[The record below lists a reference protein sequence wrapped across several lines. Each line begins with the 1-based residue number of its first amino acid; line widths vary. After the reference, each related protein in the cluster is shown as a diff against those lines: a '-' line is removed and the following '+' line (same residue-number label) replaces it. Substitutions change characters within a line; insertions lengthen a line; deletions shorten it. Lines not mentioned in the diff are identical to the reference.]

1 MTMPAFAATQPAWE
15 VQQEKWRY
23 KDENGQYKKD
33 TWLRDPG
40 DNRLYHL
47 DANGVMD
54 VGWKYLDG
62 VWYFLTNEH
71 TGFYG
76 AALEKTWA
84 WVDGYCYYFGENG
97 KMAASCTTPDG
108 FAVNAD
114 GQWIENGRPVY
125 IAGRGYS
132 TKASSVQTEVKTG
145 NAKSGKSTGKSS
157 GSSGN
162 SGKKANA
169 ENETYHYTVRYVTV
183 DGEILAS
190 YEGKAAK
197 DSVLSPEIKTFDG
210 YTIMDEEEPF
220 FHLTY
225 DNAVFSLV
233 YGQSNTDN
241 SGQLHQGGRTVCYS
255 VTFMTSDGTKLGGY
269 ADSGAPGE
277 TCTLN
282 AAYLSDRMPEYRVAD
297 GQTTSWTLTN
307 ANFDE
312 FFIIVEKAKNDNKEQ
327 EEKPEVKSKD
337 AAYTVYAVGPE
348 NEVLKEIHGSGNMG
362 DAVDLNLGTIDGY
375 ERVTAQPEQSKLETD
390 GQAFYAFY
398 QKTGR
403 TERVLGEEKK
413 DEPALYTIYYVSTDG
428 TILKSEEHDG
438 ISGQSIQIPE
448 ETFAGYQEADGQE
461 HTATLKPGVSA
472 FTVMYRTENESN
484 LRLTYTIRYADMSG
498 TVLYEDTKT
507 ALRGDKVSL
516 PRMDFDGEK
525 EIENQSH
532 LETLLNDNSV
542 FSIKYEAIRTPE
554 PETEQS
560 KEESSDEPTQE
571 KSSEDAL
578 TIAEAASQFHYGRS
592 EDEDPESVTIEGED
606 EPEKL
611 EYQIR
616 FQTEDGETIGLE
628 TGTAPAG
635 TEIEV
640 PQMILSGYETAD
652 LQTSFDLEEDGQNVT
667 ILCVENEDAEAQ
679 AIAEEDDNDSLA
691 TASEAEE
698 DEEAPIEAAKY
709 SYMLRYC
716 DRDTGELLATQMGS
730 AYADTVLDAL
740 KAPSGYVLADHE
752 PYVVKASDN
761 PSDNT
766 FYVWCINE
774 AYVKPVGYVD
784 YTIDCVDAA
793 GNIIKTFTGSAK
805 SGVTL
810 RPHYEIYG
818 YDMDTKKEYAFVL
831 SETDNHFQ
839 VLYIPYKIYQYEFRA
854 TDIET
859 GEVLFVKTVEGRG
872 GRLMDVT
879 LTADDFAWDGY
890 ELLSEI
896 PEQVRI
902 SSNPSNNFYNLY
914 LKKKQEQVDIED
926 LRPYVIHYVSYQDKT
941 KRIFDDK
948 VGIGVV
954 GSQVTGTFLKKV
966 NLPDGTYEAI
976 ASGDTMTFTLDG
988 QQEVCEF
995 YVYFYKTAEFTD
1007 EKKEMNYSIRL
1018 QADDTGSVLGIKTGS
1033 AYPGTKIYLRNTFRQ
1048 YAFSEDT
1055 ENYFVVTDNAED
1067 NYATVIMH
1075 RIGGNNPTPNPS
1087 TGKYE
1092 GAEWL
1097 VTFTDE
1103 TGNLLL
1109 PWRTGFTRK
1118 GDVLYIDYPDVIEGA
1133 DGVTYRA
1140 VSASPYI
1147 EYMGGTVYR
1156 QYNIRYRKGNN
1167 SENLLEKWEKEAQAS
1182 FDEIKRSVPYGYTI
1196 VYREKDS
1203 WNDVGVYSGVAT
1215 KGETVNI
1222 QGISIPGYTLPADA
1236 ETSFVLDTDKKQVV
1250 CYVEPID
1257 NQQSMKKY
1265 KREYLVRFTDGNGN
1279 NVMAP
1284 VAGDMAFDD
1293 PEAHAYMTLHY
1304 PGTFRDQ
1311 AGNIW
1316 TADEPGPKQLT
1327 AWMLSTNEFEIT
1339 YHKTFENQFENF
1351 YADTPEDAQR
1361 ILTEMA
1367 VFTVDSAKHSY
1378 YVIGRNYNATQT
1390 EVSSIVSRYDMA
1402 NYTTELVDQFS
1413 KDGVTYYITRVSYN
1427 RVWHEETCTHNME
1440 VTKTVQAGCEV
1451 TGMVVK
1457 TCTKCGHT
1465 ETTYYQALGHVDQN
1479 HDGMCDRCGAQMDMN
1494 IGDEI
1499 TVTWNPGD
1507 SGLPEMKLNFICIDT
1522 DYNGTG
1528 KKLLL
1533 CEDGF
1538 DLSLYGGY
1546 SKTGN
1551 AVYQSS
1557 DLKSFLED
1565 TFMDGLSNRRVLAS
1579 ARLRSV
1585 GLLTKAE
1592 YDKYKAQAE
1601 NAYNFPD
1608 GQTILQEDKGEDLDG
1623 LVQMSDGSRVTPKEA
1638 GTKMVRPIL
1647 FMDAG
1652 GATEGIVSGHWKVGD
1667 IQSRTINGETYLFR
1681 CVNDN
1686 YKDNSNLDK
1695 TMALFLCDTVLPSYT
1710 GLEYN
1715 ADDSKRDT
1723 RFFGA
1728 NNNYRYSN
1736 IHKYLVNAKTEN
1748 GNLVTMDIGVANEY
1762 SGSTAAGA
1770 FENLDAR
1777 DLEKHKRDRAQYLEA
1792 KLYIPS
1798 VEEALDMKDF
1808 LWKFDRSE
1816 TDNVDAAYNDHYAT
1830 SYWLRTPVYGT
1841 TDMVYTVNLKDGK
1854 LEPHSVSEEYA
1865 IPDTKTSM
1873 EYSADNGNT
1882 WTTCSEGQTVVPAA
1896 GYYLVREKKA
1906 GTSVTPVLSGGMYV
1920 LSQTSSSME
1929 YSVDGGETWMVCSD
1943 GQTAVGVVSACLVR
1957 NKANSGSIATG
1968 AAVNALTVTAKGM
1981 EWSSDGGTTWN
1992 ACADGQTIVPSAGTY
2007 LIRNAEN
2014 PEGWTEQQS
2023 VIRYPLSGTAAGY
2036 EYSDHNADWMPCADG
2051 TTYVETSGT
2060 YTVRRREAGQ
2070 DRMAVKQACSV
2081 GIRPMYSVY
2090 QDN

>member
-23 KDENGQYKKD
+23 KDENGQYKKS
-33 TWLRDPG
+33 TWLRDPSDG
-40 DNRLYHL
+40 RLYHL
-47 DANGVMD
+47 DAEGVMD

-62 VWYFLTNEH
+62 AWYFLTNEH

-84 WVDGYCYYFGENG
+84 WVDGYCYYFSAEG
-97 KMAASCTTPDG
+97 KMSASCVTPDG
-108 FAVNAD
+108 FTVNAD
-114 GQWIENGRPVY
+114 GQWMENGQPVY

-132 TKASSVQTEVKTG
+132 TKPSQTQVESKTNETG
-145 NAKSGKSTGKSS
+145 NQKSS
-157 GSSGN
+157 GKGFGSSK
-162 SGKKANA
+162 SSSSKLDT
-169 ENETYHYTVRYVTV
+169 ENTEYHYTIRYITA

-197 DSVLSPEIKTFDG
+197 DSVLSPEKKTFDG
-210 YTIMDEEEPF
+210 YTIMDETDSF
-220 FHLTY
+220 FHLTH
-225 DNAVFSLV
+225 DDAVFSLI
-233 YGQSNTDN
+233 YGRNGAEN
-241 SGQLHQGGRTVCYS
+241 SSKVHPSDKTVCYT
-255 VTFMTSDGTKLGGY
+255 VTFVTTDGTKLGGY
-269 ADSGAPGE
+269 ANSGVPGSVCALE
-277 TCTLN
+277 T
-282 AAYLSDRMPEYRVAD
+282 AYLSDRMPGYRIAD
-297 GQTTSWTLTN
+297 GQTTSWTLGDTDFN
-307 ANFDE
+307 NFTV
-312 FFIIVEKAKNDNKEQ
+312 IVEKIPNDNAATAEDSGHQ
-327 EEKPEVKSKD
+327 EGD
-337 AAYTVYAVGPE
+337 MAYTVYAVGPE
-348 NEVLKEIHGSGNMG
+348 NEILKEIHGSGNTG
-362 DAVDLNLGTIDGY
+362 DAVTLDLGTIDGY
-375 ERVTAQPEQSKLETD
+375 EKVASQPEQSKLETD
-390 GQAFYAFY
+390 GQVFHAFYN
-398 QKTGR
+398 KTGKA
-403 TERVLGEEKK
+403 ERILGEEKQA
-413 DEPALYTIYYVSTDG
+413 EPGIYTIYYVGTDG
-428 TILKSEEHDG
+428 TVLKSEEG
-438 ISGQSIQIPE
+438 SGVSGQEIQIPE
-448 ETFAGYQEADGQE
+448 EIFAGYQEADGQE
-461 HTATLKPGVSA
+461 HTVTLKAGVSA
-472 FTVMYRTENESN
+472 FTVMYRTESESN
-484 LRLTYTIRYADMSG
+484 MRLTYTIRYADMSG
-498 TVLYEDTKT
+498 TILYEDTQT
-507 ALRGDKVSL
+507 ALRGDKISL
-516 PRMDFDGEK
+516 PEKTFDGER

-532 LETLLNDNSV
+532 VETLLNDNSI
-542 FSIKYEAIRTPE
+542 FSIKYEAFRTPE
-554 PETEQS
+554 PELEEYVEEDDAQVPDTVS
-560 KEESSDEPTQE
+560 KDG
-571 KSSEDAL
+571 L
-578 TIAEAASQFHYGRS
+578 TIAEAAEQFRYIQDDDADS
-592 EDEDPESVTIEGED
+592 EPITVEDED

-611 EYQIR
+611 EYQIQ

-628 TGTAPAG
+628 TGAAPAG
-635 TEIEV
+635 TRIEI
-640 PQMILSGYETAD
+640 PQLTLSGYEIAD
-652 LQTSFDLEEDGQNVT
+652 LQALFDLEEDGQSVT
-667 ILCVENEDAEAQ
+667 VLCTESENEEVQ
-679 AIAEEDDNDSLA
+679 AATESDDESDSLA
-691 TASEAEE
+691 TVSEA
-698 DEEAPIEAAKY
+698 DESENAEVATKY
-709 SYMLRYC
+709 NYMLRYC

-740 KAPSGYVLADHE
+740 SAPAGYVLADHE
-752 PYVVKASDN
+752 PYVIKASDN

-774 AYVKPVGYVD
+774 AYVKPAGYVD

-831 SETDNHFQ
+831 SETNNHFQ

-859 GEVLFVKTVEGRG
+859 GEVLFVKTIEGRG
-872 GRLMDVT
+872 GKLVDVT

-896 PEQVRI
+896 PAQVRI
-902 SSNPSNNFYNLY
+902 SSNASNNFYNLY
-914 LKKKQEQVDIED
+914 LKKKQEQVDIAD

-954 GSQVTGTFLKKV
+954 GSQVTGTFLRKV

-1018 QADDTGSVLGIKTGS
+1018 QADDTGSVLGIMTGS

-1048 YAFSEDT
+1048 YAFSQDT
-1055 ENYFVVTDNAED
+1055 ENYFVVTDNIED

-1075 RIGGNNPTPNPS
+1075 RIGGNNPEPNPS

-1092 GAEWL
+1092 GSEWL
-1097 VTFTDE
+1097 VTFTDA

-1147 EYMGGTVYR
+1147 EYIDGTVYR
-1156 QYNIRYRKGNN
+1156 QYNIRYQKGDD

-1182 FDEIKRSVPYGYTI
+1182 FDEIKRSVPYNYTI

-1203 WNDVGVYSGVAT
+1203 WNDVGIYSGVAT

-1222 QGISIPGYTLPADA
+1222 QGITIPGYTLPEDA
-1236 ETSFVLDTDKKQVV
+1236 ESSFVLDTDKKQVI

-1257 NQQSMKKY
+1257 NDQSMKKY
-1265 KREYLVRFTDGNGN
+1265 KREYLIRFTDGNGN
-1279 NVMAP
+1279 DIMEP

-1293 PEAHAYMTLHY
+1293 PEGHAYMTLHY

-1316 TADEPGPKQLT
+1316 TADELGPKQLT
-1327 AWMLSTNEFEIT
+1327 TWMLSTNEFEIT

-1351 YADTPEDAQR
+1351 YADTPEDAKR

-1378 YVIGRNYNATQT
+1378 YVIGRDYNATQT
-1390 EVSSIVSRYDMA
+1390 EVSSIVSQYDIA
-1402 NYTTELVDQFS
+1402 NYTTELVDQFV

-1465 ETTYYQALGHVDQN
+1465 ETTYYQALGHEDQD
-1479 HDGMCDRCGAQMDMN
+1479 HDGMCDRCGARMDMN

-1499 TVTWNPGD
+1499 TVTWNPGN
-1507 SGLPEMKLNFICIDT
+1507 SGLPEMTLNFICIDT

-1546 SKTGN
+1546 SQSGH

-1557 DLKSFLED
+1557 DLRSFLED
-1565 TFMDGLSNRRVLAS
+1565 AFMDGLSNRRVLAS
-1579 ARLRSV
+1579 AGLRSV
-1585 GLLTKAE
+1585 GLLTKEE

-1601 NAYNFPD
+1601 NTYNFPD
-1608 GQTILQEDKGEDLDG
+1608 GLTILQEDKGEDLDG
-1623 LVQMSDGSRVTPKEA
+1623 LVQMSDGTRVTPQEA
-1638 GTKMVRPIL
+1638 GTKTVRPIL

-1652 GATEGIVSGHWKVGD
+1652 GATEGVVSGHWKVGD
-1667 IQSRTINGETYLFR
+1667 IQSRTIDGETYLFR

-1695 TMALFLCDTVLPSYT
+1695 TMALFLCDTVLPSYV

-1715 ADDSKRDT
+1715 EDDSKRDT

-1728 NNNYRYSN
+1728 NNNYRYSD
-1736 IHKYLVNAKTEN
+1736 IHKYLTGVKTET
-1748 GNLVTMDIGVANEY
+1748 GNLVTMDIGIANEY
-1762 SGSTAAGA
+1762 SGTTATGA

-1777 DLEKHKRDRAQYLEA
+1777 DLSKHKRDRAQYLEA
-1792 KLYIPS
+1792 KLYVPS
-1798 VEEALDMKDF
+1798 VEEALDMKDS
-1808 LWKFDRSE
+1808 LWKFNRSE
-1816 TDNVDAAYNDHYAT
+1816 TDNVDAAYDDHYAT

-1841 TDMVYTVNLKDGK
+1841 TDEVYVVNLKDGK

-1882 WTTCSEGQTVVPAA
+1882 WMDCSEGQTVVPAA
-1896 GYYLVREKKA
+1896 GYYLVRGKKE
-1906 GTSVTPVLSGGMYV
+1906 GTSVSPVLSGGMYV
-1920 LSQTSSSME
+1920 LAQTSSSME
-1929 YSVDGGETWMVCSD
+1929 YSADGGETWTVCSD
-1943 GQTAVGVVSACLVR
+1943 GQTAVGVSGACLIR
-1957 NKANSGSIATG
+1957 NRAGSQSVTTG
-1968 AAVNALTVTAKGM
+1968 TAVNVLTVTTRDM
-1981 EWSSDGGTTWN
+1981 EWSSDQGVTWN
-1992 ACADGQTIVPSAGTY
+1992 TCSEGQTIVPAAGTY
-2007 LIRNAEN
+2007 LTRNIAN
-2014 PEGWTEQQS
+2014 PEGLSEQQS
-2023 VIRYPLSGTAAGY
+2023 VVRYPLAGTAAGY
-2036 EYSDHNADWMPCADG
+2036 EYSDHNADWMPCVDG
-2051 TTYVETSGT
+2051 TTYVDAAGT
-2060 YTVRRREAGQ
+2060 YTIRRREAGQ
-2070 DRMAVKQACSV
+2070 DYMAVKQACSV